1 MSSILQHQ
9 RIACLLI
16 ALLSL
21 AALAGC
27 ASAPTAPRP
36 SVSEPEAIPPAGT
49 GAQAQPR
56 SGLAI
61 ALDMIGK
68 PYRYGGASPRGFDC
82 SGLVYYSYRRAGI
95 DVPRTT
101 TEQYRQSE
109 HLRLANL
116 EPGDLIFFRI
126 SRRKPSHVGI
136 YAGGGQFIHAPS
148 SGKRV
153 SYASLSD
160 PYWKTRVIG
169 AGRFQ

>member
-1 MSSILQHQ
+1 MGSILAHS
-9 RIACLLI
+9 RIPFLTVFLLQ
-16 ALLSL
+16 L
-21 AALAGC
+21 AGLTGC
-27 ASAPTAPRP
+27 ASTPSPPQPAATEPVATASTP
-36 SVSEPEAIPPAGT
+36 
-49 GAQAQPR
+49 AQPR
-56 SGLAI
+56 PHP
-61 ALDMIGK
+61 ALEVARHMLGA
-68 PYRYGGASPRGFDC
+68 PYRYGGAGPRGFDC

-109 HLRLANL
+109 HLALANVQ
-116 EPGDLIFFRI
+116 PGDLIFFRI

-153 SYASLSD
+153 AYASLSD

-169 AGRFQ
+169 AGRFE

>member
-1 MSSILQHQ
+1 MTSILQHQ

-27 ASAPTAPRP
+27 ASSPTAQRP
-36 SVSEPEAIPPAGT
+36 SAGGPGT
-49 GAQAQPR
+49 GAPARTDAHTQPHP
-56 SGLAI
+56 GLAI
-61 ALDMIGK
+61 ARDMIGK

-95 DVPRTT
+95 EVPRTT

-109 HLRLANL
+109 HLNLANL
-116 EPGDLIFFRI
+116 QPGDLLFFRI

-136 YAGGGQFIHAPS
+136 YAGGGRFVHAPS
-148 SGKRV
+148 RGKRV
-153 SYASLSD
+153 AYASLSD
-160 PYWKTRVIG
+160 PYWETRLIG

>member
-1 MSSILQHQ
+1 MNSILKH
-9 RIACLLI
+9 RHSACLLV

-21 AALAGC
+21 AGLAGC
-27 ASAPTAPRP
+27 ASGPTAPRP
-36 SVSEPEAIPPAGT
+36 SVAKPHATPPAST
-49 GAQAQPR
+49 NAQAHR
-56 SGLAI
+56 HAGLAI

-82 SGLVYYSYRRAGI
+82 SGLVYYSFRRAGI
-95 DVPRTT
+95 EVPRTT

-109 HLRLANL
+109 HLKLANL
-116 EPGDLIFFRI
+116 QPGDLLFFRI

-136 YAGGGQFIHAPS
+136 YVGGGRFVHAPS

-153 SYASLSD
+153 AYASLGD
-160 PYWKTRVIG
+160 PYWNTRVIG